1 MHPNLVSLPQMQL
14 TKTLLSVLLS
24 VLVGLVFIYSAFVKL
39 VPVVETFEF
48 TFVDIGIA
56 NWKTAPVLA
65 RLLIGFEFSLGI
77 LLVACFNLKKFT
89 LPLTACLLVVF
100 IIYLFALLANTGN
113 TGNCGCFGETLPMT
127 PVQALIKNFIMLL
140 FLLPVY
146 LWLPG
151 WTVKRN
157 LLLVTAVVPITI
169 GLPFIIN
176 PVDYA
181 YSSNN
186 LNEVVN
192 YPLELD
198 LLYNPEDSSKVEIPG
213 IELRNGKQIVAF
225 LSLTC
230 SHCRIA
236 AKKFRLLKKNNPA
249 IPIYF
254 VLNGDKSRLTEF
266 LEDTK
271 TDNIP
276 HSFCFGKS
284 FVQLSSA
291 HLPRI
296 YFLDNSIIVKKADYF
311 ELDQARIEA
320 WLQGKQAP

>member
-1 MHPNLVSLPQMQL
+1 MQPNLVSLPQMQIA
-14 TKTLLSVLLS
+14 KTLFSIFLSVLI
-24 VLVGLVFIYSAFVKL
+24 GLVFIYSAYVKL
-39 VPVVETFEF
+39 LPVVETFEF

-65 RLLIGFEFSLGI
+65 RLLIGFEFTLGV
-77 LLVACFNLKKFT
+77 LLVSCYNLKKFT
-89 LPLTACLLVVF
+89 LPITALLLLVF
-100 IIYLFALLANTGN
+100 IVYLFALLGSAGN
-113 TGNCGCFGETLPMT
+113 TGNCGCFGDRIPMT
-127 PVQALIKNFIMLL
+127 PRQALIKNFVLMLL
-140 FLLPVY
+140 LLPVY

-157 LLLVTAVVPITI
+157 ILLVAAIVPLTF
-169 GLPFIIN
+169 GLPFIVN
-176 PVDYA
+176 PVDYT

-198 LLYNPEDSSKVEIPG
+198 LLYKPEDTSKVEIPT
-213 IELRNGKQIVAF
+213 IELRQGKQIVAF

-249 IPIYF
+249 LPIFF
-254 VLNGDKSRLTEF
+254 VLNGDKSRLPEF
-266 LEDTK
+266 IEDTK

-276 HSFCFGKS
+276 HSFCLGKS